1 VPASPSD
8 GDVGLSDLSP
18 EHLLSLLAGRLPAYL
33 SELDELCAIDCPT
46 SDKSGVDTAG
56 EWVKS
61 WAEARGWDVQVWPD
75 VLVGDSLGISGKARA
90 PSGRRL
96 LLAAHLDTVY
106 PVGTVASRPTH
117 RYGDRLLAPGAA
129 DNKSGLLSALHAMAA
144 LEDLGLTRAMEGV
157 MLFCGGDEETDM
169 RASAASLAELR
180 PEFDAAFVLEAARE
194 NGDVVVARK
203 GRGQFILEVTG
214 KAAHAG
220 VEPHRGANAIV
231 ALAQQIVAVQ
241 LLNGFRPGVTVNVG
255 VVSGGTESN
264 VVPAG
269 ATAEI
274 DVRITSPD
282 DSQAVDSALQAIA
295 RTTYVPN
302 TLSQIRGGW
311 VAPPMPRTG
320 DGEKLATLA
329 AACARELGF
338 TLSAAE
344 TGGMSY
350 ANRLSN
356 LGLPVLDGLGPIGGR
371 DHSPDEY
378 VLISSIVP
386 RTAML
391 ALLVLRWFQTFAA
404 AGRES

>member
-1 VPASPSD
+1 VSSSLPD
-8 GDVGLSDLSP
+8 GGAGLSDPTP
-18 EHLLSLLAGRLPAYL
+18 EYLVSILEGRLPTYL

-46 SDKSGVDTAG
+46 SHKPGVDAAG

-61 WAEARGWDVQVWPD
+61 WARARGWDVEVWPD
-75 VLVGDSLGISGKARA
+75 VLVGNSLGISKK
-90 PSGRRL
+90 PPTEIGRRL
-96 LLAAHLDTVY
+96 LLVAHLDTVY
-106 PVGTVASRPTH
+106 PVGTVDSQPNRQF
-117 RYGDRLLAPGAA
+117 GDRLLAPGAA
-129 DNKSGLLSALHAMAA
+129 DNKSGLLSGLHAMAA
-144 LEDLGLTRAMEGV
+144 LEDLGLTGAMEGV

-169 RASAASLAELR
+169 RASAASLAKLR
-180 PEFDAAFVLEAARE
+180 PDFDAAFVLEAARE

-203 GRGQFILEVTG
+203 GRGHFILEVTG

-241 LLNGFRPGVTVNVG
+241 LLNGIRPGVTVNVG

-264 VVPAG
+264 VVPA
-269 ATAEI
+269 ACTAEI

-282 DSQAVDSALQAIA
+282 DCQVVDSALQGIA
-295 RTTYVPN
+295 CTTYVPN
-302 TLSQIRGGW
+302 TVSQIRGGW
-311 VAPPMPRTG
+311 VAPSMPRTG
-320 DGEKLATLA
+320 AGDELASLA

-338 TLSAAE
+338 TLSATE
-344 TGGMSY
+344 TGGISY
-350 ANRLSN
+350 ANRLST
-356 LGLPVLDGLGPIGGR
+356 LGLPVLDGLGPIGGL

-391 ALLVLRWFQTFAA
+391 ALLLLRWSQTFTA